1 MSFIYPFLPAKQE
14 APYPSSSVRSPN
26 GMEPLQELA
35 RQAGNLDAIQ
45 SRSAI
50 YPYIWFNKQE
60 AGKLL
65 TKSITFN
72 DLLLY
77 RFMSTWY
84 ALHIVR
90 KRNLVSFLF
99 CALERELECTQ
110 VELLQN
116 GSPEQVKAASHA
128 LAQFQRSRP
137 SARLVDRETGFGGS
151 RKEELQHKEPSFL
164 STGQETPV
172 SKAFLTSRLIETK
185 DSTKDHWY
193 Y

>member
-1 MSFIYPFLPAKQE
+1 MVRPA
-14 APYPSSSVRSPN
+14 
-26 GMEPLQELA
+26 
-35 RQAGNLDAIQ
+35 
-45 SRSAI
+45 
-50 YPYIWFNKQE
+50 
-60 AGKLL
+60 
-65 TKSITFN
+65 
-72 DLLLY
+72 
-77 RFMSTWY
+77 
-84 ALHIVR
+84 HIVR

-185 DSTKDHWY
+185 DSTKDHVLLTTPKTTPQSHPKPLPGAPLQATPCAWRCRCCVSAASPPSSAHRRWRSGRATRRRRIWPIGRRHREGR
-193 Y
+193 